1 MKKYASLLSGLTLV
15 AMVSACSPTTE
26 QAATPTATNTSQPST
41 TAASPATDATPKPDA
56 TASNGTWQDYKSSAG
71 KFSIKVP
78 SKPQEQSQEQ
88 KTEVGNI
95 KLNMIIAESKDSG
108 YFVGYADFP
117 GQIQG
122 AEVQKGLGDAI
133 KGSVANLNGAIKSEK
148 EYMLGDIPCRDFE
161 ADGKV
166 QTTDVL
172 MKGRF
177 CLDGN
182 RLYQVFA
189 LGAKDKLSTTDV
201 DMFITS
207 FKVES

>member
-1 MKKYASLLSGLTLV
+1 MFRL
-15 AMVSACSPTTE
+15 
-26 QAATPTATNTSQPST
+26 
-41 TAASPATDATPKPDA
+41 
-56 TASNGTWQDYKSSAG
+56 
-71 KFSIKVP
+71 
-78 SKPQEQSQEQ
+78 EQSQEQ
-88 KTEVGNI
+88 QTEAGNI
-95 KLNMIIAESKDSG
+95 KLNMVIAEAKDSG

-117 GQIQG
+117 GEIQD

-189 LGAKDKLSTTDV
+189 LGAKDKLSTADV

-207 FKVES
+207 FKVDS

>member
-15 AMVSACSPTTE
+15 AMVSACSPATE
-26 QAATPTATNTSQPST
+26 QAATPTATTPAQTSSPAT
-41 TAASPATDATPKPDA
+41 PPATDATPKPDT

-95 KLNMIIAESKDSG
+95 KLNMVIAEAKDSG

-117 GQIQG
+117 GEIKG

-189 LGAKDKLSTTDV
+189 LGAKDKFSTADV